1 MKTLS
6 FALFRNL
13 FKNIIMKVLA
23 NDGLDQSGID
33 GLQKAGFEVITTKVP
48 QEELINY
55 INENQVRTLL
65 VRSATKVR
73 KDIIDAC
80 PSLKIIGRG
89 GVGMDNIDVEYARE
103 KGINVINTP
112 AASSASVAE
121 LVFAHLFSGCRFLT
135 DSNRKMPVEGDTK
148 FAELKKAYTK
158 GVELRGKTIGIIG
171 FGRIGQEVAKMAL
184 GLGMRVLAVDN
195 FTEKVN
201 LKVEF
206 FNGQSVDF
214 EIKTQSKEEVLKEAD
229 FVTLHVPAQKEFV
242 IGQKEFDLMKN
253 GAALVNCARG
263 GVVDEEALLKAL
275 DSGKLAFAGLDVFIN
290 EPTPAKS
297 ILSHPKISLTPHTGA
312 STNEAQDRIG
322 ISLAEQI
329 ISILK

>member
-1 MKTLS
+1 
-6 FALFRNL
+6 
-13 FKNIIMKVLA
+13 MKVLA

-73 KDIIDAC
+73 KDIIDTC

-135 DSNRKMPVEGDTK
+135 DSNRKMPIEGDSK

-195 FTEKVN
+195 FAEKVN

-297 ILSHPKISLTPHTGA
+297 VLSHPKISLTPHTGA